1 MSNSWKARE
10 LEILQWM
17 AQGLTNNQIAL
28 RLHLSEETI
37 RWYNKKIFEKLG
49 AANRT
54 QAVQIAS
61 EQNLLKGQRRSVDS
75 NQVKKSP
82 VRYVS
87 NNGIHLAYQIIGDG
101 PVDLLFIHGFL
112 SNLEIAWEDEEY
124 TNFFEQLG
132 KFARVILFDKRGMGL
147 SDRVQDALSLENT
160 IDDAICVLNAA
171 TSKQTFVMGT
181 SEGGATSVLLAA
193 TYPERVHGLILYSS
207 TPKLVKTNGEPAWAD
222 DEESFDAMIEQIQ
235 KQWGGAWAIQNFAP
249 ARAQD
254 EKFQA
259 WWAKVL
265 RSSSSPTAVSAQ
277 LRVLRD
283 IDIRALLPQ
292 IHTRTLVM
300 HKTHDRILNIEA
312 GRYFATHM
320 SNADWLE
327 LNGADHFF
335 FVDSSQIVSAVKK
348 FVEEKPNQPADS
360 WIGIVLYAKSLQ
372 INKYESKIL
381 TELKSFQA
389 KGISFVNDEVVA
401 SFDSSNRAIQCALKL
416 RALIQNESFK
426 IVLHVGECDLQNGK
440 PSASVVDVARRSA
453 DSVPQGKIIIT
464 QTLRDILAGSGVV
477 FDLRQIYI
485 DEKKPEIPVVYLLAE
500 S

>member
-1 MSNSWKARE
+1 MIYAP
-10 LEILQWM
+10 
-17 AQGLTNNQIAL
+17 T
-28 RLHLSEETI
+28 
-37 RWYNKKIFEKLG
+37 
-49 AANRT
+49 
-54 QAVQIAS
+54 
-61 EQNLLKGQRRSVDS
+61 
-75 NQVKKSP
+75 P
-82 VRYVS
+82 
-87 NNGIHLAYQIIGDG
+87 
-101 PVDLLFIHGFL
+101 
-112 SNLEIAWEDEEY
+112 
-124 TNFFEQLG
+124 
-132 KFARVILFDKRGMGL
+132 
-147 SDRVQDALSLENT
+147 NT

-171 TSKQTFVMGT
+171 ASKQTFVMGT
-181 SEGGATSVLLAA
+181 SEGGATSVLLAS
-193 TYPERVHGLILYSS
+193 TYPERVQGLILYSS
-207 TPKLVKTNGEPAWAD
+207 TPKLVKTNGEPDWAD

-254 EKFQA
+254 EKFRA

-292 IHTRTLVM
+292 IRTRTLVM

-320 SNADWLE
+320 PNAEWLE

-348 FVEEKPNQPADS
+348 FVEEKPNQPTDS
-360 WIGIVLYAKSLQ
+360 WIGIILYAEIPQVK
-372 INKYESKIL
+372 KYEARVLAELSHHHAKSMSFSGAEL
-381 TELKSFQA
+381 T
-389 KGISFVNDEVVA
+389 A
-401 SFDSSNRAIQCALKL
+401 SFDSPNRAIQCALKL

-426 IVLHVGECDLQNGK
+426 IGLHVGECDLQNGK
-440 PSASVVDVARRSA
+440 PSTSVVEVARRLA
-453 DSVPQGKIIIT
+453 DSVPQGKIILT

-485 DEKKPEIPVVYLLAE
+485 DEKKPENLAVYLLA
-500 S
+500 